1 MNEAGPEPTR
11 PICPECGDAFM
22 PWITMCP
29 ACSIALETGV
39 EAKPLA
45 EQVAP
50 NLDAPESSWIDVPV
64 SVDEP
69 VKVALFTNF
78 LTERG
83 ISFEESRRFV
93 SIRTSDAD
101 ELLGSIDAWAFV
113 HDLPEDDRHHDSLA
127 STLREIGNTVIAAVH
142 GSTIGAGH
150 STNSAS
156 ADTTGAKKSP
166 IDLR

>member
-1 MNEAGPEPTR
+1 M
-11 PICPECGDAFM
+11 CPECGDAFM

-29 ACSIALETGV
+29 ACSIALETGGKT
-39 EAKPLA
+39 APLA

-50 NLDAPESSWIDVPV
+50 SLEAPESSWIDVPI
-64 SVDEP
+64 SADEP

-83 ISFEESRRFV
+83 IDYEESRRFV
-93 SIRTSDAD
+93 SIPSAD
-101 ELLGSIDAWAFV
+101 VDQLLGSIDAWAFV

-142 GSTIGAGH
+142 GTTVAAGH
-150 STNSAS
+150 APEMATSDGAS
-156 ADTTGAKKSP
+156 GKKSP